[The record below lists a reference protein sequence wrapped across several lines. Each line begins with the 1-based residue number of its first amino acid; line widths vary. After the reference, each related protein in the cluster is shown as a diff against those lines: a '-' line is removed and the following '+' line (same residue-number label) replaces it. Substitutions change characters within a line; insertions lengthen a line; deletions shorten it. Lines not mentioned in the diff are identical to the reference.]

1 MATRQTMTISLPPE
15 MISEVERVRKMEQ
28 RTRSELVR
36 EALRTYF
43 AKRIAV
49 VQATAAEKR
58 AIKKGREEFERGE
71 YVDLDQVLD
80 ALESRS
86 RKIRRKTA

>member
-1 MATRQTMTISLPPE
+1 MTISLPPE

-49 VQATAAEKR
+49 AQPRPAERAAVKR
-58 AIKKGREEFERGE
+58 GREQYQAGEFVTLDEMLNGMERPH
-71 YVDLDQVLD
+71 
-80 ALESRS
+80 
-86 RKIRRKTA
+86 RKIRRKAD

>member
-49 VQATAAEKR
+49 VESTAAEKR
-58 AIKKGREEFERGE
+58 AIKQGREEFQRGE
-71 YVDLDQVLD
+71 YVNLDQVLN
-80 ALESRS
+80 ALERPS
-86 RKIRRKTA
+86 RKVRRKTA

>member
-1 MATRQTMTISLPPE
+1 MPNRQTMTISLPPA

-49 VQATAAEKR
+49 VEATAAER
-58 AIKKGREEFERGE
+58 AAIKRGRGE
-71 YVDLDQVLD
+71 FRSGKYVTLDEMLNGV
-80 ALESRS
+80 EPRR
-86 RKIRRKTA
+86 RKVRRKTA